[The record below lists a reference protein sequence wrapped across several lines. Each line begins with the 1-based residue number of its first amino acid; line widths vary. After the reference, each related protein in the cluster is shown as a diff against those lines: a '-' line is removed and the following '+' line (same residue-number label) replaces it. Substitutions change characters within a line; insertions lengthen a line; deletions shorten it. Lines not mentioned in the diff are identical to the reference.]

1 MHRVFHF
8 GMVGLIVCIVILGL
22 VAATMGPARIGLGD
36 LWKVISGSQDA
47 SPIYQAIVFKIR
59 LPRIVLSCL
68 VGAALATAGVIMQ
81 GLIRNPMADPYIVG
95 TSAGAGFGVTI
106 ATVFNLNIKF
116 MGISTVPLFA
126 FIGALSTVFVVYQLA
141 KQGSKVSVVSFL
153 LAGMAVGFLLS
164 AMSSLVMV
172 IGIKD
177 YYKIFY
183 WMTGSLAK
191 ASWTEVNI
199 IWPYLV
205 LGLSVAFYLARDLNM
220 LLMGEETA
228 HSLGVNVEKLKK
240 IILVTAALLTA
251 AAVSVSGVIG
261 FVGLIIP
268 HIVRMVVGADHRRL
282 IPAAFLVGGGF
293 LMVSDTIARIIAAP
307 TEIPVGVITS
317 LFGAPFFLY
326 QLRKNQKI

>member
-1 MHRVFHF
+1 MDRLFRF
-8 GMVGLIVCIVILGL
+8 GMVGLAVFIVILGL
-22 VAATMGPARIGLGD
+22 VAAIMGPAGIGLGD
-36 LWKVISGSQDA
+36 LWKVISGSPDA
-47 SPIYQAIVFKIR
+47 SPIHHAIIFKIR
-59 LPRIVLSCL
+59 LPRIVLSGL

-95 TSAGAGFGVTI
+95 TSAGAGFGATI
-106 ATVFNLNIKF
+106 ALVFNLNIQF
-116 MGISTVPLFA
+116 LSLSTVPLFA
-126 FIGALSTVFVVYQLA
+126 FIGALTTVFVVYQLA
-141 KQGSKVSVVSFL
+141 RQGSKVSVVSFL

-172 IGIKD
+172 LGIKD

-183 WMTGSLAK
+183 WMMGSLAK

-199 IWPYLV
+199 IWPYLT
-205 LGLSVAFYLARDLNM
+205 LGLLVALYLARDLNM

-228 HSLGVNVEKLKK
+228 HTLGVSVENLKK
-240 IILVTAALLTA
+240 IVLVTAALLTA

-282 IPAAFLVGGGF
+282 IPAASLVGGGF
-293 LMVSDTIARIIAAP
+293 LMVSDTIARTIAAP
-307 TEIPVGVITS
+307 TEIPVGVITA

-326 QLRKNQKI
+326 QLRKSQKI